1 MKKASSIIFLF
12 IIISLLLLIINKN
25 NQKLVVTKN
34 KINITNQEIYYP
46 KFGITKLDSYIE
58 KYINEILK
66 NNTASSSQEL
76 FIDYDYFNTKEK
88 VNINFYTYTS
98 HNNLASQTVTTIN
111 YDLVKGKITKETSI
125 LKTDYTYDI
134 VNQKIIDSNTK
145 LVAFTFDDGPSHNTA
160 KIVDILKKYNATATF
175 FVLGNKVEKYHKTI
189 KYLNDNNMEIGN
201 HTYTHILL
209 TKLNEEKILK
219 EIEDTQKAIY
229 NQIGKYPYF
238 FRPSYGTVSRKIKKT
253 SPLPLVIW
261 SLDTLDWKY
270 HNSKKIT
277 NKILSKVKDGDIILM
292 HDTYTATVNAVR
304 EVIPKLKE
312 MDYEIVSVSELFYYK
327 NKEARLGYY
336 YGSL

>member
-1 MKKASSIIFLF
+1 MDKSEREKVIKLIRREVIPAIGCTEPMAVALCVAKATEILEKRPEQITVFL
-12 IIISLLLLIINKN
+12 SAN
-25 NQKLVVTKN
+25 
-34 KINITNQEIYYP
+34 
-46 KFGITKLDSYIE
+46 
-58 KYINEILK
+58 ILK
-66 NNTASSSQEL
+66 NAMGVGIPGTGMIGLPIAIALGALIGKSKYQLEVLKDCTPS
-76 FIDYDYFNTKEK
+76 D
-88 VNINFYTYTS
+88 
-98 HNNLASQTVTTIN
+98 
-111 YDLVKGKITKETSI
+111 VKQG
-125 LKTDYTYDI
+125 
-134 VNQKIIDSNTK
+134 QKIIDSNTK

-219 EIEDTQKAIY
+219 EIEDTQNAIY

-292 HDTYTATVNAVR
+292 HDTYTATLNAVK

-312 MDYEIVSVSELFYYK
+312 MGYEIVSVNELFYYK

>member
-66 NNTASSSQEL
+66 NNTASSSKEL

-111 YDLVKGKITKETSI
+111 YDLVKGKITKETSL

-219 EIEDTQKAIY
+219 EIEDTQNAIY

-238 FRPSYGTVSRKIKKT
+238 FRPSYGTVSRKIKKQ
-253 SPLPLVIW
+253 VH
-261 SLDTLDWKY
+261 Y
-270 HNSKKIT
+270 
-277 NKILSKVKDGDIILM
+277 
-292 HDTYTATVNAVR
+292 
-304 EVIPKLKE
+304 
-312 MDYEIVSVSELFYYK
+312 
-327 NKEARLGYY
+327 RL
-336 YGSL
+336 